1 MRKILFTLSSLLLVS
16 SLGNLAQAAGDAEAG
31 AKLTARCMGCHG
43 KTGHSTSRMYP
54 SLAGRDAE
62 YLVDAMK
69 AYRDGRRSGR
79 RANIMVPFA
88 RNLSDQEIADIAAF
102 YSQQE

>member
-1 MRKILFTLSSLLLVS
+1 MRKTLITLSSLLLAAS
-16 SLGNLAQAAGDAEAG
+16 CGSLARAEGDAEAG
-31 AKLTARCMGCHG
+31 TKLTARCMGCHG

-54 SLAGRDAE
+54 SLAGQDAE

-69 AYRDGRRSGR
+69 AYRDGGRTGR
-79 RANIMVPFA
+79 RANIMVPFV
-88 RNLSDQEIADIAAF
+88 RNLSDQDIADIAAF